1 VQYRDVAGSAR
12 ATDLTGGDV
21 NISGRDAR
29 AELVGWER
37 SVGETLGAEIAPG
50 AAEQAA
56 ERARSRIGDVARGT
70 INETPRVVSR
80 PGSRVSSPQ
89 VERIEAASREELDG
103 LLRDAQ
109 RQIVEAGR
117 AIISTAHKRETRYVA
132 YITHE

>member
-1 VQYRDVAGSAR
+1 MAGSAR
-12 ATDLTGGDV
+12 AADLGGGDV

-56 ERARSRIGDVARGT
+56 ERARSRIVAAVP
-70 INETPRVVSR
+70 EAESVLPRL
-80 PGSRVSSPQ
+80 PNGRVQPPAAIPQ
-89 VERIEAASREELDG
+89 VERIEAASREALDD
-103 LLRDAQ
+103 LVRDTQ